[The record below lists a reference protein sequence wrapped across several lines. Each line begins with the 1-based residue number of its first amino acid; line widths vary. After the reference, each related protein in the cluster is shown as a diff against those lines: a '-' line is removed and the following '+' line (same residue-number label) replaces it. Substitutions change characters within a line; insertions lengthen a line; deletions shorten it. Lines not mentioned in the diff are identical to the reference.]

1 MNHAE
6 VKSSTIAAAGR
17 WDAKYHIRLKDWLN
31 ERGLD
36 ETEENVLQA
45 MEAIRAHDTG
55 RKELAVQKR
64 LQASD
69 LVNEARQLKAEAELT
84 FPIRMR

>member
-17 WDAKYHIRLKDWLN
+17 WDAKYH
-31 ERGLD
+31 
-36 ETEENVLQA
+36 
-45 MEAIRAHDTG
+45 IRAHDTG